1 MGSCAANAERPGCT
15 YVVGADGVDLLDL
28 VAEGHGLVDEELDKV
43 MRRRLAREELELA
56 VDGAR
61 PGENDAEGD
70 LRRGN
75 LVSTEVAYGH
85 NRCRIDVV
93 YKEG

>member
-1 MGSCAANAERPGCT
+1 MVRAH
-15 YVVGADGVDLLDL
+15 GVDLLDL
-28 VAEGHGLVDEELDKV
+28 VAERRRLVDEQLQELV
-43 MRRRLAREELELA
+43 RRALAREELELA